1 MEETNS
7 MVVQD
12 HVPKFEIS
20 LEQNKERLAQ
30 MRQFVAEQMVKG
42 IDYAPIPGCGEKPT
56 LLKPGA
62 EKLNAIMGFYPEFV
76 KLNEIFDKEDK
87 LLVIEY
93 KCVLKSKKTGIKQAE
108 GIGVCNSKEKKYI
121 NQDFYSI
128 WNTINKMAQ
137 KRAYVGATLM
147 ATALSQN
154 FTQDVEDYDEV
165 ANWGKDTG
173 KEEPKTVYG
182 KAGTTKDSFGATYT
196 CISCGMEITEKVAKF
211 SADKFGKMLCF
222 NHQKD
227 EKPLN

>member
-1 MEETNS
+1 MEETNA
-7 MVVQD
+7 VVAQD

-20 LEQNKERLAQ
+20 LEQNKARLEQ
-30 MRQFVAEQMVKG
+30 MRQFVAEQMIKG
-42 IDYAPIPGCGEKPT
+42 IDYAPIPGCGDKPT

-62 EKLNAIMGFYPEFV
+62 EKLNAIMGFYPEFM
-76 KLNEIFDKEDK
+76 KLNEIFDQENK

-121 NQDFYSI
+121 NQDFFSI

-154 FTQDVEDYDEV
+154 FTQDVEDYVE
-165 ANWGKDTG
+165 G
-173 KEEPKTVYG
+173 KEEPQTVYG
-182 KAGTTKDSFGATYT
+182 RKDTTKDSFGATYT
-196 CISCGMEITEKVAKF
+196 CMTCAKEITEKVAKY

-222 NHQKD
+222 EHQKD